1 MQLESLREVSEKS
14 AEELG
19 LFVLEIKSRPG
30 NVFSIYVDGDEPVTL
45 AQLGKLNRAID
56 DAFDRELE
64 DYSLEVSSP
73 GASSP
78 LHFPRQYHKHVGH
91 PFQVELVDG
100 QKWKGELAEVS
111 DEGVSLRWKERVPK
125 EIGKGK
131 QTVER
136 TIHVRFEE
144 IAKAKRTVN
153 FNK

>member
-30 NVFSIYVDGDEPVTL
+30 NVFSIYVDGDEYVTL
-45 AQLGKLNRAID
+45 EQLRKLNRSIEA
-56 DAFDRELE
+56 AFDREQE

-78 LHFPRQYHKHVGH
+78 LQFPRQYHKHKGH
-91 PFQVELVDG
+91 PFQVELLDG
-100 QKWKGELAEVS
+100 QKWKGELLEVS
-111 DEGVSLRWKERVPK
+111 EEGVTLRWKERVPK

-136 TIHVRFEE
+136 TAFARFEE

-153 FNK
+153 FN